1 MHNPIPKYFDHP
13 DKSIRFIE
21 WAAFA
26 KKSKNMVK
34 PLLTFLTKKLGALV
48 LLQRGKVGTSSG
60 RVSKYKRLV

>member
-26 KKSKNMVK
+26 KESKNMVK

-48 LLQRGKVGTSSG
+48 LLQ
-60 RVSKYKRLV
+60 